1 MNVELALRVFYMLG
15 EVITDKVSRFGKLE
29 LIVMCFPSLLTC
41 IHHDNCTLY
50 AHDVHKYH
58 SLTPLSKEHPPSI
71 PTFGSTFGLYLY
83 IKETLCYIH
92 HVLIHSC
99 FA

>member
-1 MNVELALRVFYMLG
+1 MNVELALRVLYMLG

-58 SLTPLSKEHPPSI
+58 SLTPLSKEHLLLRMC
-71 PTFGSTFGLYLY
+71 FYL
-83 IKETLCYIH
+83 IGVEIW
-92 HVLIHSC
+92 SS
-99 FA
+99 